1 MTVSAPVYAAFFMGQ
16 FGYAFSMP
24 FAAIASQAKAKGIEI
39 DVFAYTDI
47 WKAKDALHDHAY
59 AKCAVVGYSLGVT
72 TATYLQTQMR
82 VDLLLSIAASTLA
95 GDNNHLVNHANTK
108 RSILYR
114 GTDFLSSAGLHDG
127 YDEVINVTA
136 GWGIP
141 VWSHLNIPANPTVID
156 GVLGE
161 LAKLKGN

>member
-39 DVFAYTDI
+39 DVFQYTDL
-47 WKAKDALHDHAY
+47 WKAESALQEY
-59 AKCAVVGYSLGVT
+59 TKRAVVGYSLGVT
-72 TATYLQTQMR
+72 AATYLQTQMK
-82 VDLLLSIAASTLA
+82 VDPLLSIAASTLA
-95 GDNNHLVNHANTK
+95 GDNNHIVDHANTK

-141 VWSHLNIPANPTVID
+141 VWSHLNIPANPTVIN
-156 GVLGE
+156 GVLSE